1 MSRIAELDA
10 AHTCLILITV
20 NAYLQ
25 RLPPLSFFRGMS
37 VNLKLNKSYPLSE
50 LLLTLENGG
59 YFRTDTVREA
69 GEFAVRGGIIDIYPA
84 GRDEPL
90 RLDFFGDE
98 LESVKRFDPIT
109 QRSIDSIEFAK
120 LSPVAEII
128 LNSESINR
136 FKSSYR
142 EAFGAKASNDQ
153 IYQTIAEGRYYV
165 GMEHW
170 LPFFYN
176 RLDLS
181 LIHI

>member
-25 RLPPLSFFRGMS
+25 RLPPLSFFKACRC
-37 VNLKLNKSYPLSE
+37 NLKLHKSYPLSE

-84 GRDEPL
+84 GATSHCGST
-90 RLDFFGDE
+90 FGDE
-98 LESVKRFDPIT
+98 LESIKRFDPIT

-142 EAFGAKASNDQ
+142 EA
-153 IYQTIAEGRYYV
+153 
-165 GMEHW
+165 
-170 LPFFYN
+170 
-176 RLDLS
+176 
-181 LIHI
+181 